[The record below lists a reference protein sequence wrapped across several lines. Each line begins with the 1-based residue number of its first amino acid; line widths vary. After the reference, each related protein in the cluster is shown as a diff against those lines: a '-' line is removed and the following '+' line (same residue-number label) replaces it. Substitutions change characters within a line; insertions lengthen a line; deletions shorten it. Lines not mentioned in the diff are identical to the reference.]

1 MVPAL
6 LHAGAWVLMI
16 AAMMLPTTFP
26 LLAMFRRISG
36 SRPDAGRLLAL
47 VVLGY
52 FAAWLA
58 FGLIAHL
65 ADAALRVAAARYAWF
80 VAHGWIVGAAVLV
93 AAGLF
98 QWSALKYRCLEECR
112 TPFGFVASRW
122 RGRSPSREALR
133 IGVDHGLFCVGCCW
147 ALMLMMFVVGH
158 RQRRLD
164 AGAGRGD
171 GRREEPADRAPPA
184 HAGGCRAPRLGR
196 RDRPGQRLTAGLR
209 ERMPFVAGPRGPVT
223 QHRRRTTR
231 DDAPGGRPWS
241 LRVLPLS
248 RRCNACGARPAFFV
262 ASVVESPHNAR
273 LSILQPGR
281 ARSRRGSATASDPRS
296 PG

>member
-1 MVPAL
+1 MNSANSPASAAHGHGQPDQRRLLFGVLFTLLVAAAWAVLALWSASPYGRYLDHGGWGDAAAVAALCRAVPEGDVAVPAL
-6 LHAGAWVLMI
+6 LHAGAWALMI

-36 SRPDAGRLLAL
+36 SRRDAGRLLTL

-80 VAHGWIVGAAVLV
+80 VAHGWIVAAAVLA

-122 RGRSPSREALR
+122 RGRSPSKDALR
-133 IGVDHGLFCVGCCW
+133 IGFDHGLFCVGCCW
-147 ALMLMMFVVGH
+147 ALMLTMFVVGTGNVGWMLALAAVMAAEKNLPIGH
-158 RQRRLD
+158 HLRTPVGVGLLGW
-164 AGAGRGD
+164 AGAI
-171 GRREEPADRAPPA
+171 
-184 HAGGCRAPRLGR
+184 
-196 RDRPGQRLTAGLR
+196 
-209 ERMPFVAGPRGPVT
+209 
-223 QHRRRTTR
+223 
-231 DDAPGGRPWS
+231 
-241 LRVLPLS
+241 VLA
-248 RRCNACGARPAFFV
+248 NA
-262 ASVVESPHNAR
+262 
-273 LSILQPGR
+273 
-281 ARSRRGSATASDPRS
+281 
-296 PG
+296 